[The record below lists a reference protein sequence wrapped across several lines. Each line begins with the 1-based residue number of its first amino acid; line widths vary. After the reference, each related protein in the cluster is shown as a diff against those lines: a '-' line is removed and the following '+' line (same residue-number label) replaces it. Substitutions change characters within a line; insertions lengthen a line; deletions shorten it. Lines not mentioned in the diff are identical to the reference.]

1 MGHDGHFLQQ
11 VGTEGLAT
19 KGLLGKVSRL
29 WVVGRPSR
37 SLTEPHKA
45 SLPVLH
51 TCALTEAREAG
62 APLPGGGGGREGL
75 PLQAGLCCGPVRS
88 QLAAWGG
95 WEFEKRKDG
104 CIL

>member
-1 MGHDGHFLQQ
+1 MSYKSCWSLRAVEVGHDGHFLQQ

-62 APLPGGGGGREGL
+62 APLPGGGEGGKVCLFRL
-75 PLQAGLCCGPVRS
+75 
-88 QLAAWGG
+88 
-95 WEFEKRKDG
+95 G
-104 CIL
+104 CVVGQ